1 MTTLA
6 DLMPQEL
13 DNHVGTWVNVLEIP
27 HPVIYMGEFQSTGEI
42 KHGAVILDPR
52 YGTNYERLDD
62 CTPRPDLPRAWHPD
76 GQPPQGRWEYS
87 DEVKASEVGGGWTF
101 TKKKRWVNEWSKA

>member
-6 DLMPQEL
+6 DMTPEERAERTGVWCEVAISKALFIYTADDQKDEEMAVVVNPRSQFRTTAQL
-13 DNHVGTWVNVLEIP
+13 HVLT
-27 HPVIYMGEFQSTGEI
+27 
-42 KHGAVILDPR
+42 PR
-52 YGTNYERLDD
+52 Y
-62 CTPRPDLPRAWHPD
+62 DLPRAWMPD